1 MLKKENDFIE
11 RSWKQDNFSEH
22 EESIPHLRKSIE
34 TEFNE
39 KNFRHLHLLLFVFAA
54 DEVFYDKFL

>member
-1 MLKKENDFIE
+1 MLKKDNDFME

-22 EESIPHLRKSIE
+22 EESLPPLRKSIE

-39 KNFRHLHLLLFVFAA
+39 NNFRHLHLLLSVFAA
-54 DEVFYDKFL
+54 DEVPNDKFL